1 MASQGSQPDEENIDS
16 FNFYSGNV
24 EQKSED
30 EYSYNDYYDFNFY
43 TGQESA
49 YDEDLASGK

>member
-1 MASQGSQPDEENIDS
+1 MEK
-16 FNFYSGNV
+16 
-24 EQKSED
+24 KSED

-49 YDEDLASGK
+49 YDEDLASGKNKFKFAG